1 MTQQSEVGVSLIV
14 VEDGAVI
21 AHYLGE
27 DGTSLLASFNSCFPL
42 YQPCPMPKE
51 HHSRYLKWLDGLLKD
66 RSIDNEVSLAFDGTP
81 FQQRVWRYLITM
93 PRGTTRSYSEVAQAI
108 GSPAAVRAVA
118 SACAQNQIAL
128 AIPCHRV
135 IRADRSLGGYRWGI
149 ERKGLILDRESRP
162 YA

>member
-1 MTQQSEVGVSLIV
+1 
-14 VEDGAVI
+14 
-21 AHYLGE
+21 
-27 DGTSLLASFNSCFPL
+27 
-42 YQPCPMPKE
+42 
-51 HHSRYLKWLDGLLKD
+51 LKWLDGLLKD

-108 GSPAAVRAVA
+108 GSPSAIRAVA
-118 SACAQNQIAL
+118 SACAQNQIAM